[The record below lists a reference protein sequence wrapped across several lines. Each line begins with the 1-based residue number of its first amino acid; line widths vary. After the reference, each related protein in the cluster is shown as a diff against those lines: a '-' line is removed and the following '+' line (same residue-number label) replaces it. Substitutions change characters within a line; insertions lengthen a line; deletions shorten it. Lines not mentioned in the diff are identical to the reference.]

1 MSYKPQMVNSNTISN
16 IVSWIFR
23 ELTRISNTFTKER
36 ANTNI
41 PVIHE
46 APEKPQVGDIRFA
59 DGTDWDPSHGA
70 GLYLYNQSGAWVRI
84 KFNHE

>member
-1 MSYKPQMVNSNTISN
+1 MSYKPQTVNTATTAN
-16 IVSWIFR
+16 IVSWVFR
-23 ELTRISNTFTKER
+23 ELTRISNTFTQQK

-46 APEKPQVGDIRFA
+46 APEKPQVGDLRFA
-59 DGTDWDPSHGA
+59 DGINWNPSHGA
-70 GLYLYNQSGAWVRI
+70 GLYLYNQNGSWVRL